1 MGSLAVLA
9 GLGLSGCSS
18 DTTATTEMPTCAE
31 AEHGNASN
39 AVVLMAQSVPTASY
53 VPCLR
58 TALPLGWG
66 FHHLD
71 ARSDVSVFSLDSDR
85 DGQEAIMVRLEESCD
100 TSGSTE
106 ILSDREGLQRFERVT
121 RTTPH
126 FEGERYYRFVGGC
139 ITFEFRLA
147 GESRGE
153 GLALATSAVGVIS
166 RADLIEQVHE
176 DSDGRLSLDPAAAE
190 GEP

>member
-1 MGSLAVLA
+1 MPASADRTRPLWRRLLGPFLSLLLLAAVFFWF
-9 GLGLSGCSS
+9 
-18 DTTATTEMPTCAE
+18 
-31 AEHGNASN
+31 
-39 AVVLMAQSVPTASY
+39 
-53 VPCLR
+53 
-58 TALPLGWG
+58 LPQ
-66 FHHLD
+66 FTSI
-71 ARSDVSVFSLDSDR
+71 SDVWTSVKSMSTAEVAILLLAAVWNLATYQFVVTSTMPGLTF
-85 DGQEAIMVRLEESCD
+85 GQATV
-100 TSGSTE
+100 STE

-126 FEGERYYRFVGGC
+126 FEGERYYRFDGGC